1 MALQLDIKDS
11 FAALTRFE
19 WGLWITSLVV
29 VGGSFLLAPNTDYL
43 NLVTSL
49 IGVTGLIFLAKG
61 MLIGQIVTIIFSL
74 LYAIVSLL
82 FRYYGEVITY
92 ALMTLPMA
100 VVAFVQWVRHPYKD
114 SGEVAVAKVRSH
126 HVVTMS
132 LLAVV
137 VTALFYHLLR
147 VLSTPNLLVST
158 ISITTSFVAV
168 YLTALRSP
176 FYALAYALNDVVLVV
191 LWVLATMEDSAYAP
205 MIACFVMFLAND
217 IYGYISWRRM
227 EARQTK
233 ED

>member
-1 MALQLDIKDS
+1 MALQLDIKGS

-29 VGGSFLLAPNTDYL
+29 VGCSFLLAPNTDYL

-114 SGEVAVAKVRSH
+114 SGEVSVAKVRSH

-217 IYGYISWRRM
+217 IYGYVNWRRM
-227 EARQTK
+227 QRRQS
-233 ED
+233 DN